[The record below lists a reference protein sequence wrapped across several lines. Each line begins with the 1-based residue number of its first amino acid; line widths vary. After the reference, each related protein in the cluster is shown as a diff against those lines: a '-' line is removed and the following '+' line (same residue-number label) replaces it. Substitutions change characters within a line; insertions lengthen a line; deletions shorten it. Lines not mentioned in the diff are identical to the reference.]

1 MNTFKQRSVS
11 GCESNHRALPVIALG
26 NAALDI
32 VWHPRISDTRT
43 LEQRA
48 IDRWENEGGEIPN
61 EQRNTPCC
69 PSATGGIIGLEYD
82 NNSRFRSWSSL
93 GRAPSVTKM
102 CLPGIATGLAFNF
115 MILKTYSRI
124 FTGDMDLSLRFL
136 EHLTGPKPD
145 CRFRL
150 PEMGIEVSGLADFC
164 VVAGSKEKLDPLR
177 GSQGP
182 LIVDDLAAT
191 EKFLV
196 GAGAVIT
203 KPNQATVTGR
213 NLFARHPDGSVLEY
227 VEWKPELRLRIL
239 G

>member
-61 EQRNTPCC
+61 EQRSTPWC

-82 NNSRFRSWSSL
+82 NNSHFRSWSSL
-93 GRAPSVTKM
+93 GRAPSVTQM
-102 CLPGIATGLAFNF
+102 CLPGIATGLGFNF

-124 FTGDMDLSLRFL
+124 FTGDMDLSLGFL
-136 EHLTGPKPD
+136 EHLTGQKPD
-145 CRFRL
+145 YRFKL

-164 VVAGSKEKLDPLR
+164 VVAGSKEKRYPLR
-177 GSQGP
+177 ALQGP

-227 VEWKPELRLRIL
+227 VEWKPELRLHIL